1 MVFKE
6 LIFNGFYFGRVW
18 WPSKNSVLTV
28 SILGGCAVLFKE
40 LIFNSFYFGR
50 VWCSSKN
57 SVLTVS
63 TLDRCS
69 GLQRTEF

>member
-6 LIFNGFYFGRVW
+6 LIFNSFYFGQG
-18 WPSKNSVLTV
+18 VL
-28 SILGGCAVLFKE
+28 LFKE

-50 VWCSSKN
+50 VWWSSKN

-63 TLDRCS
+63 TLGGS
-69 GLQRTEF
+69 GGFQRTDF

>member
-6 LIFNGFYFGRVW
+6 LSFNSFYFGKSVVVFKEL
-18 WPSKNSVLTV
+18 SFNSFY
-28 SILGGCAVLFKE
+28 LGHCAVVFKE

-63 TLDRCS
+63 TL
-69 GLQRTEF
+69 GEV

>member
-6 LIFNGFYFGRVW
+6 LSFNSFYFGRVW
-18 WPSKNSVLTV
+18 CSPNRLISNSFLLWQGVL
-28 SILGGCAVLFKE
+28 LFKE

-50 VWCSSKN
+50 VWWSSKN

-69 GLQRTEF
+69 GQRTEF